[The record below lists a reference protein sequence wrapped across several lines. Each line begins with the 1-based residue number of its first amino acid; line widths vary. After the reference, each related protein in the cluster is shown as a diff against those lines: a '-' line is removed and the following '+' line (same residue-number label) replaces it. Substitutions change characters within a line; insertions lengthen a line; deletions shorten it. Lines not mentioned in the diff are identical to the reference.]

1 MHLVKQRILFIY
13 VQLLVDEVKNSLFSK
28 VDLYP
33 KKDLKQI
40 LDKLRA
46 QKNIQIVVKGNKPLE
61 KNIEERFIYVIL
73 LVKFC
78 RTMRVEEEDME
89 QKPGKIKEGKRHY
102 IERIHNF
109 KRYFQLLN

>member
-1 MHLVKQRILFIY
+1 MHLFKQRILFIY

-46 QKNIQIVVKGNKPLE
+46 
-61 KNIEERFIYVIL
+61 
-73 LVKFC
+73 
-78 RTMRVEEEDME
+78 
-89 QKPGKIKEGKRHY
+89 
-102 IERIHNF
+102 
-109 KRYFQLLN
+109 